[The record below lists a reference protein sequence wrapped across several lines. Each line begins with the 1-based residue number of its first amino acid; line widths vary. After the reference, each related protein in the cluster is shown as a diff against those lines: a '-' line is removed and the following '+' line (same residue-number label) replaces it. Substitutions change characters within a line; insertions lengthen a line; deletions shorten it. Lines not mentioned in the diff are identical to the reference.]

1 LAVMTLRQLLESGAH
16 FGHQTNRWNPK
27 MKPYIFGSRN
37 GIYIIDLQQ
46 TLERFRDA
54 YAFVRDTVGRGE
66 HVLFVGTKKQAQ
78 DIISSEAQRA
88 QQPFVNQRWLGG
100 TLTNFSTIKQSL
112 NRLRE
117 YEQMQEAGLWD
128 TLPKKEALRLQK
140 RMAKL
145 QKLIGGVKALEALPG
160 AVFIIDCKK
169 ERIAIREAK
178 KLGIPTIA
186 IVDTNCDPDDIDYII
201 PGNDDAIRAIRLITS
216 KIADAAVDG
225 LHERQAHLP
234 EAAEPDR
241 AASSPAEGE
250 SATSPEAE
258 ETTAEAAAASSD
270 NAETASASTTSA
282 AETSTDADTP
292 VSTETE
298 R

>member
-1 LAVMTLRQLLESGAH
+1 LTVLTLRQLLESGAH

-27 MKPYIFGSRN
+27 MKQYIFGSRN

-46 TLERFRDA
+46 TLERFQEA
-54 YAFVRDTVGRGE
+54 YAFVQDTVARGE

-100 TLTNFSTIKQSL
+100 ALTNFSTIKQSL

-117 YEQMQEAGLWD
+117 YEQMQEAGLWE

-145 QKLIGGVKALEALPG
+145 QKLIGGVKAMDTLPG

-186 IVDTNCDPDDIDYII
+186 IVDTNCDPDDIDHVI

-234 EAAEPDR
+234 EAAESDQAPL
-241 AASSPAEGE
+241 SPAEGE
-250 SATSPEAE
+250 SAVALEAE
-258 ETTAEAAAASSD
+258 PAISESAAVPSD
-270 NAETASASTTSA
+270 DAETASASTTSP
-282 AETSTDADTP
+282 AEMPTDSDAP
-292 VSTETE
+292 VSTETD

>member
-1 LAVMTLRQLLESGAH
+1 MMTLRQLLESGAH

-27 MKPYIFGSRN
+27 MKQYIFGSRN

-46 TLERFRDA
+46 TLERFRAA
-54 YAFVRDTVGRGE
+54 YAFVRDTVASGE

-78 DIISSEAQRA
+78 DIISGEAQRA

-117 YEQMQEAGLWD
+117 YEHMQEAGLWE
-128 TLPKKEALRLQK
+128 TLPKKETLRLQK

-145 QKLIGGVKALEALPG
+145 QKLIGGVKAMDTLPG

-201 PGNDDAIRAIRLITS
+201 PGNDDAIRAIRLITTR
-216 KIADAAVDG
+216 IADAAVDG

-234 EAAEPDR
+234 EAAE
-241 AASSPAEGE
+241 AAR
-250 SATSPEAE
+250 
-258 ETTAEAAAASSD
+258 AAAAPAAEEAVASSEGEQMPAAANTGTPD
-270 NAETASASTTSA
+270 ASEPAPASTTSPV
-282 AETSTDADTP
+282 ETPTDADTP
-292 VSTETE
+292 VSTETD